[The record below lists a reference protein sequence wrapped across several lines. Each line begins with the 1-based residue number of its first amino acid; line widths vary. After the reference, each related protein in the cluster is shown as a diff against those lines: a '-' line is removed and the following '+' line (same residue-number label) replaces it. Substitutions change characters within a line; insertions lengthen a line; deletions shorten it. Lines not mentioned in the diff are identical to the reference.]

1 MDEEHCK
8 GLHQRVRTHPLRWG
22 EGWGGLGREDPHSAP
37 HPPPR
42 QEDQYPR
49 VSQQAWGCPYHRG
62 EPHSGMNEELRGL
75 GLPLLDSPKIDRH
88 AGGVQDYEGEPKHL
102 GRQA

>member
-1 MDEEHCK
+1 
-8 GLHQRVRTHPLRWG
+8 
-22 EGWGGLGREDPHSAP
+22 
-37 HPPPR
+37 
-42 QEDQYPR
+42 
-49 VSQQAWGCPYHRG
+49 
-62 EPHSGMNEELRGL
+62 MNEELRGL